1 MSTTPP
7 LGGSGG
13 TVDDWTDDPSFDLS
27 FASTSSSSSTSRS
40 LSRPVGSPLRQMH
53 AALNVKTIDFDDA
66 DFDLDDLDDLDVKSG
81 NTIKGKSLSLS
92 RPELNSTPR
101 ASKVD
106 APSTSSMKT
115 IPATVMGTG
124 PAGVGTITKLGSGTG
139 TLMSPASRLPL
150 GAVKARAK
158 AIEQAWEDDVDFDS
172 GVGTSAAADLRSKLH
187 TLTSS
192 SAKHF
197 PGVDALDD
205 LDDDEDQDTLKAG
218 ATIKAMLPPKRE
230 RDRDAQA
237 TIKMSSSMGLS
248 GSGSGSGNG
257 TLRPTSGL
265 AKSLKEEDDLEGDL
279 VLPLSLTNLTLA
291 TQSSQPKLR
300 ARSSIASTVTTD
312 WDSPSTPST
321 SGRKT
326 FMFDDS
332 PGGRPSDTSLT
343 SVSSNGLDHS
353 KKSTEDFLEEE
364 EDFESGLIL
373 PEQLF
378 QKKGSVLN
386 SILNRKRQ
394 QQYVPPPPAQDFE
407 EGLVLE
413 DPRADLSKR
422 RLKESR
428 RARTVPVPF
437 NLCTSKRAE
446 HKELRDPLEVPRPPS
461 KSPASSIS
469 RGHNPYRDRSRS
481 RPTSPHVP
489 LSRVSSRSRLSDIPV
504 PSIPPSVPSTP
515 SRLRQQKSYHHL
527 QPSVSPTLVRK
538 KSLASMQDALAA
550 GQLRE
555 ADLPSISRLTQP
567 TSSSLAKQRNPHRRR
582 MEMPKRRQWG
592 DGSELDSIEDLVDTS
607 APPAPSYGRLGKRSQ
622 EKLPKGVDGGERKK
636 SGKRRPRKPAMLIKN
651 LGSVNERKVVGE
663 MVWNPATLRWE
674 GNEAILRDFDVV
686 ASSRP
691 ALISHIPTHNSPMKI
706 VGDMKFDPVRMCWIS
721 LTEEEDPFASMA
733 DDEDEPSTLRISG
746 KKLVSIGL
754 SSIPSATTAQTP
766 QSRFVSESTTIS
778 THSWEGR
785 TRPNAQNAVSTE
797 LWNECRAAEERHRRE
812 MRGWVTRPGDVRDR
826 ERREEKRLWE
836 VRNLAMRS

>member
-13 TVDDWTDDPSFDLS
+13 AVDDWTDDPSFDLS

-40 LSRPVGSPLRQMH
+40 LSRLVGSPLRQMY

-66 DFDLDDLDDLDVKSG
+66 DFDLDDLDDLDLNPGS
-81 NTIKGKSLSLS
+81 TIKAKSLSLS
-92 RPELNSTPR
+92 QPDLNSTPR
-101 ASKVD
+101 APK
-106 APSTSSMKT
+106 AGTSSSFVMKT

-124 PAGVGTITKLGSGTG
+124 PAGVGTITKLGSSSKTPV
-139 TLMSPASRLPL
+139 SPASKLPL
-150 GAVKARAK
+150 GAVKARAR
-158 AIEQAWEDDVDFDS
+158 AIEQGWEDDVDFDS
-172 GVGTSAAADLRSKLH
+172 GAGVSAAADLRAKLH
-187 TLTSS
+187 NLSS
-192 SAKHF
+192 STSAKHF
-197 PGVDALDD
+197 PGVNALDD

-218 ATIKAMLPPKRE
+218 ATLKAMLPPRRE
-230 RDRDAQA
+230 RDAQA
-237 TIKMSSSMGLS
+237 TIRLSSSTGLS
-248 GSGSGSGNG
+248 GSGTGSASG
-257 TLRPTSGL
+257 TLKPTPAL
-265 AKSLKEEDDLEGDL
+265 AKSLREEDDLEGDL

-326 FMFDDS
+326 FVFDDS
-332 PGGRPSDTSLT
+332 PGARPSDTSLT
-343 SVSSNGLDHS
+343 SVSSNGLEHS
-353 KKSTEDFLEEE
+353 KKSSEDFLEEEE

-386 SILNRKRQ
+386 SILNRKRR
-394 QQYVPPPPAQDFE
+394 QQYVPPPPTHDFE

-437 NLCTSKRAE
+437 NLSTTKRAE

-469 RGHNPYRDRSRS
+469 RGNNPYRDRSKS

-489 LSRVSSRSRLSDIPV
+489 LSRASSRTRLSDIPI
-504 PSIPPSVPSTP
+504 PPIPPSVPSTP

-550 GQLRE
+550 GHVRE

-567 TSSSLAKQRNPHRRR
+567 TSSSLAKQRLPHRRK

-607 APPAPSYGRLGKRSQ
+607 APPAPSYGRLGRRSH
-622 EKLPKGVDGGERKK
+622 EKLPKGVEGGERKK
-636 SGKRRPRKPAMLIKN
+636 SGKRRQRKPAMLIKN
-651 LGSVNERKVVGE
+651 LGSVNERKVVGD
-663 MVWNPATLRWE
+663 MVWNPTTLRWE

-778 THSWEGR
+778 THSWEDR
-785 TRPNAQNAVSTE
+785 TRPNAHNAISTE

-812 MRGWVTRPGDVRDR
+812 MRGWVTRPGDSRDR
-826 ERREEKRLWE
+826 DRREEKRLWE

>member
-1 MSTTPP
+1 
-7 LGGSGG
+7 
-13 TVDDWTDDPSFDLS
+13 
-27 FASTSSSSSTSRS
+27 
-40 LSRPVGSPLRQMH
+40 MH
-53 AALNVKTIDFDDA
+53 AARKVKTIDFDDA
-66 DFDLDDLDDLDVKSG
+66 DFDLDDLEDLDMNAG
-81 NTIKGKSLSLS
+81 NTIKAKHLSLS
-92 RPELNSTPR
+92 QPDLNATPR
-101 ASKVD
+101 GPKTKTGSFTAC
-106 APSTSSMKT
+106 AMKT
-115 IPATVMGTG
+115 IPATVVGTG
-124 PAGVGTITKLGSGTG
+124 PAGVGTITKLGSSSKVPV
-139 TLMSPASRLPL
+139 SPASKLPS

-158 AIEQAWEDDVDFDS
+158 AIEQGWEDDVDFDS
-172 GVGTSAAADLRSKLH
+172 GAGVSAAADLRAKLRN
-187 TLTSS
+187 LSS
-192 SAKHF
+192 SSSTKHF
-197 PGVDALDD
+197 PGVNALDE
-205 LDDDEDQDTLKAG
+205 LDDEDQDTLKAG
-218 ATIKAMLPPKRE
+218 ATLKAMLPPKRE
-230 RDRDAQA
+230 HDAQA
-237 TIKMSSSMGLS
+237 TIKLSSSTGLS
-248 GSGSGSGNG
+248 ASSAGNGRGSGSG
-257 TLRPTSGL
+257 TIKPTSAL
-265 AKSLKEEDDLEGDL
+265 AQSLREEDDLEGDL

-300 ARSSIASTVTTD
+300 PRSSIASTITTD

-321 SGRKT
+321 SGRRT

-332 PGGRPSDTSLT
+332 PEARPSDTSLT

-353 KKSTEDFLEEE
+353 KKSNDTFLEEEE
-364 EDFESGLIL
+364 EDFESGLVL

-378 QKKGSVLN
+378 QKKGSALN

-394 QQYVPPPPAQDFE
+394 QQYVPPPTHDFE
-407 EGLVLE
+407 EGLVVE
-413 DPRADLSKR
+413 DPRAELSKR

-437 NLCTSKRAE
+437 NLNTTKRAE
-446 HKELRDPLEVPRPPS
+446 NKELRDPLEVPRPPS

-469 RGHNPYRDRSRS
+469 RSHNPYRNNNKS

-489 LSRVSSRSRLSDIPV
+489 LSRASSRTRLSDIP
-504 PSIPPSVPSTP
+504 IPPMPPSMPNTP

-550 GQLRE
+550 GHVRE
-555 ADLPSISRLTQP
+555 TDLPSISRLTQP
-567 TSSSLAKQRNPHRRR
+567 TSSSLAKQRLPHKRK
-582 MEMPKRRQWG
+582 MEMPRRRQWG

-607 APPAPSYGRLGKRSQ
+607 GPPPPTPAAPSYGRLGRRSQ
-622 EKLPKGVDGGERKK
+622 EKLPKGVEGSERKK
-636 SGKRRPRKPAMLIKN
+636 SGKRRARKPAMLIKN
-651 LGSVNERKVVGE
+651 LGSVNERKVVGD

-778 THSWEGR
+778 THSWEDR
-785 TRPNAQNAVSTE
+785 TRPGPQNVAVSTE

-812 MRGWVTRPGDVRDR
+812 MRGWVTRQGDQRDR
-826 ERREEKRLWE
+826 DRREEKRLWE